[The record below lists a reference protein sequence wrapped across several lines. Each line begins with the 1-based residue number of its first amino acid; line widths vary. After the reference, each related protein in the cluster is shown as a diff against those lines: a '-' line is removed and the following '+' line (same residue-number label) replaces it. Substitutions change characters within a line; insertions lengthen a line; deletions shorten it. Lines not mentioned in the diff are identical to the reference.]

1 MRTQTRSIAP
11 GVHVIAWADH
21 EEEHLASLAAMKTT
35 SDLQESSHPPY
46 ESPFN
51 RSFGYH
57 FESDLQTRLVVRR
70 GNYPEQLF
78 GDVRK
83 HVLSKTHDVSLS
95 NMSDDERQNML
106 SLQQILLE
114 TGKYS
119 HAYIRVTLKRKKD
132 WKELHELLVKAVKQI
147 MGKHA
152 VAIRYHTTFG
162 NEGK

>member
-21 EEEHLASLAAMKTT
+21 EEECLASLAAVETT
-35 SDLQESSHPPY
+35 SDLQKSSRPPY
-46 ESPFN
+46 ESPFDPGL
-51 RSFGYH
+51 GYH
-57 FESDLQTRLVVRR
+57 FESDLQTRLVVRC
-70 GNYPEQLF
+70 GNYLEQLF

-95 NMSDDERQNML
+95 NMSDNERQNML
-106 SLQQILLE
+106 SFQHILLE
-114 TGKYS
+114 NGNYS

-132 WKELHELLVKAVKQI
+132 WKELHELLVKAVKQV

-152 VAIRYHTTFG
+152 VAIRYHTTSG